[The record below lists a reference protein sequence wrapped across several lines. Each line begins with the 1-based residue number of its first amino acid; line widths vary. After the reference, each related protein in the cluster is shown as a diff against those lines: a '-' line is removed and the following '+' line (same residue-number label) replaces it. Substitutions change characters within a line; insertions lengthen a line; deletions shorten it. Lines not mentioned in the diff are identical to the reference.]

1 MRQCEAVDCYQDG
14 FRLDGSWNGHR
25 QRAEDVLFERCRA
38 SWNGRCSGTKPAE
51 LYQSGFYVQSAR
63 LVGCTVNNTRK
74 AGFLC
79 KNQEAG
85 SLSLL

>member
-25 QRAEDVLFERCRA
+25 QRAEDVLFER
-38 SWNGRCSGTKPAE
+38 
-51 LYQSGFYVQSAR
+51 SGFYVQSAR
-63 LVGCTVNNTRK
+63 LVGCTVNNNRK